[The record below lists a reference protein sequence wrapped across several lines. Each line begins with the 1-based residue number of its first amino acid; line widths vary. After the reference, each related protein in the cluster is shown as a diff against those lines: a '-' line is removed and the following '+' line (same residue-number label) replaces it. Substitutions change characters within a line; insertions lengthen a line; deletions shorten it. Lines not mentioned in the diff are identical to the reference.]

1 MKIIGNKVKN
11 WMLVNTN
18 LCIILFAALLILTG
32 EVWQYRVARENAIN
46 DVERITMQE
55 LNRASQAICDK
66 LSILEMAADCT
77 SWGIEDH
84 ADQHDSIPR
93 FLVQLM
99 KSCEEINTCGVCLDP
114 YYHNNS
120 GKLYEPVAIRD
131 KKGRINTT
139 QIAGYQHDYTQM
151 AFYIKAM
158 ECDSD
163 YWSEPYI
170 NGPDKKTVVSYS
182 MTLHDKNNKAFG
194 TLVLDVSLDWLSN
207 IANQAYTLPSSFVTI
222 LSRKGHV
229 IACPKD
235 RRKDLFT
242 WFGNEKQNDLI
253 NIHQIIGNLAEDGSG
268 KMEFISPEGEKNVI
282 FFEDVNGESDWII
295 AVTGSEEE
303 IYQKLYK
310 DMQRRLIITFASILL
325 LVLIIWNSVRN
336 INNLRVANEE
346 KARIDTELRTAAK
359 IQQGMLPKNNT
370 SLQNR
375 DDIDVY
381 GLLLPAREV
390 GGDLYDFYVKDEKLY
405 FCIGDVSGKGM
416 PASLMMAVTR
426 SMFRIISA
434 HEDSPQGIVELMNN
448 LVNEMNELSLFVTL
462 FVGVLDLPTGQLR
475 YCNAGHDAPLIIHN
489 DIQKLDVLANLP
501 VGVMP
506 HIIYIGQEILLDS
519 DTMIF
524 LYTDGLVE
532 AKNIKREMFR
542 ENRMIK
548 VAEQLLAD
556 GNIQPKPFTDIM
568 TDEVNK
574 FVGEAPQFDDLTTL
588 AIRYTKTTRAQILNS
603 NIVIKNDI
611 QQLPE
616 LKSFIDDI
624 VKKLRLQDS
633 IAMQLDLALEEAILN
648 IMTYAFPPDTE
659 GNIDITAQADD
670 LQLKFIIVN
679 SGIAFNPTGTKN
691 ADVTLTSEGHQ
702 TDGLEIHLVRQYM
715 DSVYYKRIDDKNIL
729 TLIKRI

>member
-1 MKIIGNKVKN
+1 
-11 WMLVNTN
+11 MLVNTN
-18 LCIILFAALLILTG
+18 LCIILIAALLILTG
-32 EVWQYRVARENAIN
+32 EVWKYRVARENAIN

-55 LNRASQAICDK
+55 LNRASQAIYDK

-93 FLVQLM
+93 FLIQLM
-99 KSCEEINTCGVCLDP
+99 ESCEDINTCAVCFEP
-114 YYHNNS
+114 YYHKNF
-120 GKLYEPVAIRD
+120 GKLYEPVA
-131 KKGRINTT
+131 KKDEKGKISTS
-139 QIAGYQHDYTQM
+139 QIAGPQHDYTQM

-170 NGPDKKTVVSYS
+170 SGADNRTVVSYS

-194 TLVLDVSLDWLSN
+194 TLVLDVSLDWLSK

-346 KARIDTELRTAAK
+346 KARIDTELHTAAK

-381 GLLLPAREV
+381 GLLLPAKEV
-390 GGDLYDFYVKDEKLY
+390 GGDLYDFFVKDEKLY

-434 HEDSPQGIVELMNN
+434 REDSPQGIVELMNN

-462 FVGVLDLPTGQLR
+462 FVGVLNLPTGQLR
-475 YCNAGHDAPLIIHN
+475 YCNAGHDAPLLIHN

-588 AIRYTKTTRAQILNS
+588 AIRYTKTTRTQILNS
-603 NIVIKNDI
+603 NIVIMNDI

-624 VKKLRLQDS
+624 VEKLKLQES
-633 IAMQLDLALEEAILN
+633 IAMQLNLALEEAILN
-648 IMTYAFPPDTE
+648 IMKYAFPANTK
-659 GNIDITAQADD
+659 GNIDISAQADD
-670 LQLKFIIVN
+670 VQLKFIIVN
-679 SGIAFNPTGTKN
+679 SGTAFNPTVTKN
-691 ADVTLTSEGHQ
+691 ADVTLSAEEHQ

>member
-18 LCIILFAALLILTG
+18 LCIILIAALLILTG

-84 ADQHDSIPR
+84 ADKHDSIPR
-93 FLVQLM
+93 FLIQLM
-99 KSCEEINTCGVCLDP
+99 ESCEDINACAVCFEP
-114 YYHNNS
+114 YYHKS
-120 GKLYEPVAIRD
+120 FGKLYEPVA
-131 KKGRINTT
+131 KKDEKGKISTS
-139 QIAGYQHDYTQM
+139 QIAGPQHDYTQM

-170 NGPDKKTVVSYS
+170 SGADNRTVVSYS

-194 TLVLDVSLDWLSN
+194 TLVLDVSLDWLSK

-381 GLLLPAREV
+381 GLLLPAKEV
-390 GGDLYDFYVKDEKLY
+390 GGDLYDFFVKHEKLY

-416 PASLMMAVTR
+416 PASLM
-426 SMFRIISA
+426 
-434 HEDSPQGIVELMNN
+434 
-448 LVNEMNELSLFVTL
+448 MNELSLFVTL

-475 YCNAGHDAPLIIHN
+475 YCNAGHDAPLLIHN

-548 VAEQLLAD
+548 VACRREHST
-556 GNIQPKPFTDIM
+556 KPIY
-568 TDEVNK
+568 
-574 FVGEAPQFDDLTTL
+574 GH
-588 AIRYTKTTRAQILNS
+588 
-603 NIVIKNDI
+603 ND
-611 QQLPE
+611 
-616 LKSFIDDI
+616 
-624 VKKLRLQDS
+624 
-633 IAMQLDLALEEAILN
+633 
-648 IMTYAFPPDTE
+648 
-659 GNIDITAQADD
+659 
-670 LQLKFIIVN
+670 
-679 SGIAFNPTGTKN
+679 
-691 ADVTLTSEGHQ
+691 
-702 TDGLEIHLVRQYM
+702 
-715 DSVYYKRIDDKNIL
+715 
-729 TLIKRI
+729 